1 MTNTEP
7 RKLLTETFDGHM
19 LMQNR
24 DYHTVNEL
32 IHVLRY
38 DEKMSVLKNV
48 NITVVTLNGECV
60 CIPGLEAFVNTK
72 TLGIWFEDIA
82 VEFEFDEFEDN
93 GVMLRFDNI
102 TVYEREV

>member
-1 MTNTEP
+1 MTNTEL
-7 RKLLTETFDGHM
+7 RKLLTKTFDGHM

-24 DYHTVNEL
+24 NYHTVNEL

-48 NITVVTLNGECV
+48 NITVVTLNGGCV
-60 CIPGLEAFVNTK
+60 CIPTLETFVNTK
-72 TLGIWFEDIA
+72 TLGIWFEDMS
-82 VEFEFDEFEDN
+82 VEFESDEFEDN

-102 TVYEREV
+102 TVCEIEV